1 MRGRELSGSGWD
13 HSKSEGRLTDAD
25 TAWSRQSKVRGSQSD
40 WVSNKPS
47 QMEREELLV
56 LSAVLEAANER
67 NARIN
72 KYRAELRT
80 L

>member
-1 MRGRELSGSGWD
+1 MQC
-13 HSKSEGRLTDAD
+13 KSEGSLTDAD
-25 TAWSRQSKVRGSQSD
+25 TAWSRQIKARGSRLD

-47 QMEREELLV
+47 QMETEELLV

-67 NARIN
+67 NACIN
-72 KYRAELRT
+72 KSHAELRT